1 MLTETPTY
9 NEAPTIPNGKP
20 VLPEPVPTPEPT
32 LEPTPET
39 PVPTPA
45 PFVINVTSKPSSLIV
60 ATPSPVTA
68 DSKIATTCKNNAVI
82 TSITESGTVD
92 ITSQASH
99 GTCAVLYDT
108 SIIYYPIPGFIGS
121 DKCEYSL
128 CVSNDST
135 GELECSEGVL
145 EVNVVDCPLVVSPT
159 PEPTKA
165 PTSSA
170 PVSSEPTASPIV
182 SPTKA
187 PVSSAPVSPSP
198 TESPVT
204 DAPTESPTCDYAVS
218 TKTCTSLFI
227 VTVLHR
233 HSLLTF
239 NSYLFLSIYRPLMPT
254 TTK

>member
-9 NEAPTIPNGKP
+9 YEGPTIPNGK
-20 VLPEPVPTPEPT
+20 PVPTPEPT

-60 ATPSPVTA
+60 ATPSPVAT
-68 DSKIATTCKNNAVI
+68 DSKVATTCKNNAVI

-135 GELECSEGVL
+135 GEFECSEGVL
-145 EVNVVDCPLVVSPT
+145 EVSVVDCPLVVSPT
-159 PEPTKA
+159 PEPT
-165 PTSSA
+165 
-170 PVSSEPTASPIV
+170 
-182 SPTKA
+182 
-187 PVSSAPVSPSP
+187 PSP

-204 DAPTESPTCDYAVS
+204 DTPTESPTCDYAVS
-218 TKTCTSLFI
+218 TNTCTSLFV
-227 VTVLHR
+227 VTI
-233 HSLLTF
+233 TA
-239 NSYLFLSIYRPLMPT
+239 
-254 TTK
+254 